1 MNSVQRIA
9 KNVGMSGISQIFT
22 SLLVFVFLIYIARYF
37 GEAGFGVFSFALS
50 FSALFVVFADI
61 GISQF
66 VIREIARDKNLTNE
80 YITNISI
87 IKVLLSFLTFA
98 LIILFINLMHYPSNV
113 VYLVYIFGIYA
124 ILTSFSQFFM
134 SIFQAFEKMEYV
146 AFLTV
151 IEKIIIVLFG
161 FLVIFW
167 GYGLDGLAYIYVLA
181 GGINV
186 IISFSLVLMKLSKP
200 LPRINFLLWKTITIK
215 SIPFG
220 LNTVASV
227 LFFKIDTVLLSFMK
241 DATAVGVYNA
251 AYNPLLSFGTIV
263 STMVVSAIY
272 PVMSRYFISSR
283 DSLETFTILISKYMI
298 IIGFPVAMG
307 CFVLANQF
315 IELFYG
321 SSYANSV
328 IAFQILAIFIPIRLV
343 SSITGTLLTS
353 INKQGIRTFGVTL
366 AALFNIFLNIALIPS
381 LSYVGASIVTVL
393 SEIFLYFLYIIF
405 ISNYFKKLRLY
416 NLFIKPLIASL
427 IMGILVFYFREIN
440 LFLVTLFA
448 ILSYFIVL
456 MVLRTFTKEDKF
468 IFKQILGRFIN

>member
-1 MNSVQRIA
+1 
-9 KNVGMSGISQIFT
+9 
-22 SLLVFVFLIYIARYF
+22 
-37 GEAGFGVFSFALS
+37 
-50 FSALFVVFADI
+50 
-61 GISQF
+61 
-66 VIREIARDKNLTNE
+66 
-80 YITNISI
+80 
-87 IKVLLSFLTFA
+87 
-98 LIILFINLMHYPSNV
+98 
-113 VYLVYIFGIYA
+113 
-124 ILTSFSQFFM
+124 
-134 SIFQAFEKMEYV
+134 
-146 AFLTV
+146 
-151 IEKIIIVLFG
+151 
-161 FLVIFW
+161 
-167 GYGLDGLAYIYVLA
+167 
-181 GGINV
+181 
-186 IISFSLVLMKLSKP
+186 
-200 LPRINFLLWKTITIK
+200 
-215 SIPFG
+215 
-220 LNTVASV
+220 
-227 LFFKIDTVLLSFMK
+227 MK
-241 DATAVGVYNA
+241 DATVVGIYNA
-251 AYNPLLSFGTIV
+251 AYNPLLSFGTII

-321 SSYANSV
+321 GSYTNSV

-440 LFLVTLFA
+440 LFLVILFA
-448 ILSYFIVL
+448 VLSYFIVL
-456 MVLRTFTKEDKF
+456 MVLRTFTKEDRF
-468 IFKQILGRFIN
+468 IFKQILGKFIN